1 MKFRVK
7 IENKILARVS
17 CWLERQGPT
26 DKKSTTTEKKKK
38 KKVSFEKVKHAQ
50 NSVGPQKPAKYS
62 LFYFF
67 LFARTLSCTQTD
79 RQTER
84 QTK

>member
-1 MKFRVK
+1 LR
-7 IENKILARVS
+7 
-17 CWLERQGPT
+17 
-26 DKKSTTTEKKKK
+26 DKDQLTRNQQRLKRKKKRK

>member
-1 MKFRVK
+1 LKTKFW
-7 IENKILARVS
+7 LAYLVGLR
-17 CWLERQGPT
+17 
-26 DKKSTTTEKKKK
+26 DKDQLTRNQQRLKRKRKRK